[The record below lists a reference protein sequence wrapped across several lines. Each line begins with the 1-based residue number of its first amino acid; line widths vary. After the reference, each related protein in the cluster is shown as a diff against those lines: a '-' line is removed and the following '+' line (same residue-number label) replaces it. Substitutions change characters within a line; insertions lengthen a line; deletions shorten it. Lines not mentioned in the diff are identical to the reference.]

1 MSKLSDLLL
10 KELESFNTEISK
22 EELKKKIQI
31 NKAINETAKNLNE
44 IISLEI
50 EFEKLMFYLLFCQY
64 LIILCLLKHQI

>member
-31 NKAINETAKNLNE
+31 NKAINETAKKLNE
-44 IISLEI
+44 TISLEI
-50 EFEKLMFYLLFCQY
+50 EFEKLKANSAA
-64 LIILCLLKHQI
+64 IVNIPEILK

>member
-44 IISLEI
+44 TISLEI
-50 EFEKLMFYLLFCQY
+50 EFEKLKANSAA
-64 LIILCLLKHQI
+64 IVNIPEILK

>member
-31 NKAINETAKNLNE
+31 NKVINETAKNLNE
-44 IISLEI
+44 TISLEI
-50 EFEKLMFYLLFCQY
+50 EFEKLKANSAA
-64 LIILCLLKHQI
+64 IVNIPEILK

>member
-44 IISLEI
+44 TISLEI
-50 EFEKLMFYLLFCQY
+50 EFEKLKANSAA
-64 LIILCLLKHQI
+64 IVNKPESLK

>member
-44 IISLEI
+44 TISLEI
-50 EFEKLMFYLLFCQY
+50 EFEKLKANSAAFVN
-64 LIILCLLKHQI
+64 IPEILN

>member
-44 IISLEI
+44 TISLEI
-50 EFEKLMFYLLFCQY
+50 EFEKLKANSSA
-64 LIILCLLKHQI
+64 IVNIPEILK